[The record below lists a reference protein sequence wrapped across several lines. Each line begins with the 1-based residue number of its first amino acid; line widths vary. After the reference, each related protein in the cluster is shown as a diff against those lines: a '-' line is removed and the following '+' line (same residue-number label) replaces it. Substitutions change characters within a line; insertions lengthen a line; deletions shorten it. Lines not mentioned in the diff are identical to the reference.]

1 MADLMFRAEIVKMV
15 REQYRALDLDQ
26 ASPRAIAPYPDDVL
40 SSLPATA
47 ARWSFGTGH
56 PVGHAGLAAGQTV
69 VDLGCGAGAD
79 AVLAARAVGPT
90 GHVVAIDMLPEMC
103 ARARHSAQTAGAAQV
118 SVVAGEVE
126 ALPLPSRSADVVL
139 SNGVVSLS
147 ARKARLFAEARR
159 VLRPGGRLVAAD
171 MTLDEE
177 DLPSEVLLHP
187 SAWAG

>member
-1 MADLMFRAEIVKMV
+1 MV

-26 ASPRAIAPYPDDVL
+26 APPRAIAPYPADVL
-40 SSLPATA
+40 ASLPASA

-56 PVGHAGLAAGQTV
+56 PVGHAGLAAGETV

-79 AVLAARAVGPT
+79 AVLAARAVGPA
-90 GHVVAIDMLPEMC
+90 GRVVAIDMLPEMC
-103 ARARHSAQTAGAAQV
+103 VRARQSARTAGAAQV
-118 SVVAGEVE
+118 SVVGGEVE
-126 ALPLPSRSADVVL
+126 ALPLQSGSADVVL

-177 DLPSEVLLHP
+177 DLPTEVLLHP

>member
-1 MADLMFRAEIVKMV
+1 MTDLMFRAEILKLV

-26 ASPRAIAPYPDDVL
+26 ASPRAIAPYPADVL
-40 SSLPATA
+40 ASLPVSA

-56 PVGHAGLAAGQTV
+56 PVAHAGLAAGQTV

-90 GHVVAIDMLPEMC
+90 GRVVAVDMLPEMC
-103 ARARHSAQTAGAAQV
+103 VRARVSARTAGVAEV

-126 ALPLPSRSADVVL
+126 ALPLQSGSADVVL

-147 ARKARLFAEARR
+147 VRKARLFAEARR
-159 VLRPGGRLVAAD
+159 VLRPGGRLVVAD

-177 DLPSEVLLHP
+177 DLPTEVLLHP